1 MQPYLV
7 DEALHSSQF
16 SIIRGFGSIEV
27 DLVSG
32 PEVAFELLAVLCHFL
47 KAEERFAPGDTR
59 AKRTHVLSFPD
70 DLFRDIDRMF
80 VGKDSIG
87 PFPLARKG
95 AVPAGTVTASR
106 NKEHHLRTLVTEDT
120 AFGERHFFLVE
131 IRHGSDMFLY
141 FLRAEMKTLLN
152 GPGLPGFKQKPAS
165 FSHPAVFKRRQ
176 FPPRF
181 CKKTGFSDE
190 QHLYAALPN
199 ES

>member
-32 PEVAFELLAVLCHFL
+32 PEVAFEQLAVLCHFL
-47 KAEERFAPGDTR
+47 KAEERFASGDTR
-59 AKRTHVLSFPD
+59 AERTHILGFLD

-95 AVPAGTVTASR
+95 AVPAGTIAASR

-165 FSHPAVFKRRQ
+165 F
-176 FPPRF
+176 FPILSYSKEGNSPRV
-181 CKKTGFSDE
+181 
-190 QHLYAALPN
+190 L
-199 ES
+199 